1 MIFWIST
8 SFKNKPPN
16 IIQTKKFTN
25 INTRKYR
32 IKENHKIIPK
42 SMQNKILLHILYIS
56 NSKVLCT
63 VLTSYSKSMDHDLI
77 SSILIHAFNM
87 I

>member
-42 SMQNKILLHILYIS
+42 SMQNKILLHIIYIYIYIYQTPKFYAQFS
-56 NSKVLCT
+56 LV
-63 VLTSYSKSMDHDLI
+63 
-77 SSILIHAFNM
+77 ILNP
-87 I
+87 